1 MQVLRIQVIRLIV
14 AFAATASLLAT
25 LPASAVSRCGTF
37 EIVPIPG
44 MTSHLAA
51 FDDGTVWA
59 IGGSAS
65 APTVPVLRHFD
76 GSAWS
81 EQPLPAEADGFAFS
95 ASGSTPDGDAWFAA
109 TRAYS
114 VYEIRV
120 LFMRVRG
127 GNVDRVDTFLY
138 PSSINTPGAPVDISA
153 SSADDVWALTASG
166 DVIHFDGASW
176 QAMDVPPIYT
186 PDQRLYPKAIYAAAP
201 DDVWTVGYGGSG
213 RATYIGYTQHWNG
226 SSWTKVS
233 TPFDGQD
240 QTFFLDID
248 GSGSNDIWVAGH
260 SNYSQDILLHWD
272 SSEWIQAQ
280 GPASGAAMAK
290 VMTMGPGNAWA
301 VPYSLSAGDAFYYW
315 NGAAWSEGARFN
327 LPDAVTISWHDVA
340 KAGTCDAWAVGA
352 YYDGT
357 AYQPLA
363 ARLMPGDVQAQAEV
377 LVGAIDVTR
386 ARASGK
392 SYYGEAVVT
401 ILDGDLTPVSG
412 AIVSGDFSGPSSE
425 SLVATTG
432 ADGRAVFSS
441 AVVRRP
447 SGNWC
452 FTVAGVSASGAI
464 YNEALNMESSDCE
477 AGGGGNR
484 R

>member
-1 MQVLRIQVIRLIV
+1 MK
-14 AFAATASLLAT
+14 
-25 LPASAVSRCGTF
+25 
-37 EIVPIPG
+37 
-44 MTSHLAA
+44 
-51 FDDGTVWA
+51 
-59 IGGSAS
+59 
-65 APTVPVLRHFD
+65 
-76 GSAWS
+76 S
-81 EQPLPAEADGFAFS
+81 ES
-95 ASGSTPDGDAWFAA
+95 CSC
-109 TRAYS
+109 
-114 VYEIRV
+114 VCV
-120 LFMRVRG
+120 